1 MLVCQIIVLSI
12 SRRLQTFFSGI
23 LLFRLFIG
31 FYFMQLLQLF
41 SHPFLSVLR
50 HSQNGFSA
58 ILSLERL
65 FPVSTLQCV
74 TSPDNIGLPLKSQN
88 QHLVKAKPTSFLNSE
103 TNVALIRIQF
113 WYKSHLPSTNQN
125 LYRFILFVE

>member
-31 FYFMQLLQLF
+31 FYFIQLLQLF
-41 SHPFLSVLR
+41 SHPFLSVLLRSQPFSVLKVCSRFR
-50 HSQNGFSA
+50 H
-58 ILSLERL
+58 
-65 FPVSTLQCV
+65 LQCV
-74 TSPDNIGLPLKSQN
+74 TSPGNIDLPLKSQN